1 MIKDLFALWQRQTDL
16 LKLQYAYGVIA
27 GFTLVLAGLVGLL
40 NQTVAWQILSITWIA
55 LVAFFV
61 NLVSFALV
69 NLFVPS
75 RRSRP
80 SRPASS
86 TKRR

>member
-1 MIKDLFALWQRQTDL
+1 MIKDIFDAWRRQSDL

-27 GFTLVLAGLVGLL
+27 GVTLVLAGLVGLL

-61 NLVSFALV
+61 NLISFALV

-75 RRSRP
+75 RSSRSTRT
-80 SRPASS
+80 SQT